1 MTSASIHQ
9 HRPERALKLARGPG
23 WRRSLPVRRTA
34 ATIAASLGLA
44 VLAAG
49 CGGSNAPGVPGAGS
63 HNSNHTRASSSHG
76 AIAQLLAYARCMR
89 SHGISDFP
97 DPTTTGGGI
106 SISQHGG
113 PGSDLNRN
121 NPTYEAAHQA
131 CRTLQPG
138 GVQAPTVSPQKL
150 AAEARWARCMRSH
163 GLPSF
168 PDPNGQGAFD
178 RNKFDE
184 NSPAFQ
190 TASNACRSLKA
201 AVGPIAVANQG
212 NAR

>member
-1 MTSASIHQ
+1 
-9 HRPERALKLARGPG
+9 
-23 WRRSLPVRRTA
+23 V
-34 ATIAASLGLA
+34 
-44 VLAAG
+44 
-49 CGGSNAPGVPGAGS
+49 
-63 HNSNHTRASSSHG
+63 
-76 AIAQLLAYARCMR
+76 
-89 SHGISDFP
+89 
-97 DPTTTGGGI
+97 
-106 SISQHGG
+106 HGG

-121 NPTYEAAHQA
+121 NPTYEAANQA

-138 GVQAPTVSPQKL
+138 GVQAPTVSAQKL
-150 AAEARWARCMRSH
+150 AADERWARCMRSH

-184 NSPAFQ
+184 SSPAFQ

>member
-1 MTSASIHQ
+1 MTNASTHEHHAKHVPQ
-9 HRPERALKLARGPG
+9 LARGPG
-23 WRRSLPVRRTA
+23 RRRSLPLRRTA
-34 ATIAASLGLA
+34 ATIAALLGLA

-63 HNSNHTRASSSHG
+63 HNNNHTRASSSHG

-121 NPTYEAAHQA
+121 NPTYEAANQA
-131 CRTLQPG
+131 CRTLEPG
-138 GVQAPTVSPQKL
+138 GGLAPTLSSQKI
-150 AAEARWARCMRSH
+150 AAEVNWARCMRSH

-184 NSPAFQ
+184 SSPAFQ
-190 TASNACRSLKA
+190 TASNACKSLKTA
-201 AVGPIAVANQG
+201 LGAIPVANG
-212 NAR
+212 PN